1 MHQAFSISILYE
13 VVDYSSKA
21 RHCNA
26 ALCASEGAK
35 LQLRRPLMTH
45 IECNYINCICLGL
58 FSFIS
63 VKSSI
68 NIFWNAALPK
78 PFFFLLL
85 DSEMFNNFQHI
96 AKNNKNGVQFPHRA
110 TFSGY
115 FFVLRWHTWT
125 YKWDFGYKLQA
136 ICSIYLKNARAT
148 LYIWI
153 YTKLMRLHCAIKKVL
168 KWAKY

>member
-1 MHQAFSISILYE
+1 MHQAFSISILFK
-13 VVDYSSKA
+13 VFDYSSDA

-26 ALCASEGAK
+26 VLCASEGAK

-96 AKNNKNGVQFPHRA
+96 AKKLNKWCAVSTSGNIFRLFLCWGDKHGHIREILDISCRQYAASIRNMLEPHF
-110 TFSGY
+110 TYGY
-115 FFVLRWHTWT
+115 
-125 YKWDFGYKLQA
+125 
-136 ICSIYLKNARAT
+136 IPN
-148 LYIWI
+148 
-153 YTKLMRLHCAIKKVL
+153 
-168 KWAKY
+168 